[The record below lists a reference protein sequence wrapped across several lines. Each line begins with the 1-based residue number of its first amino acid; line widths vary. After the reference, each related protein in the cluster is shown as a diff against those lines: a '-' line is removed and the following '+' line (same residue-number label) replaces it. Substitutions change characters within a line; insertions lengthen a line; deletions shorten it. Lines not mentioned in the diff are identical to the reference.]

1 MTTNG
6 ISFHLYPTPDGPG
19 SHKIAGYA
27 DEWLDGTA
35 IRSEMFLLSDVAIHK
50 EDYEVLTHY
59 EFGTMLAEVLT
70 QILGKR
76 THIDNVAR
84 FTETVARIVKASETL
99 SNEE

>member
-1 MTTNG
+1 MTNG
-6 ISFHLYPTPDGPG
+6 ISIHLYPVQDRKG
-19 SHKIAGYA
+19 SHQLTAYA
-27 DEWLDGTA
+27 DTWEAGHP
-35 IRSEMFLLSDVAIHK
+35 IRSEMFLLEEIELHE
-50 EDYEVLTHY
+50 EDYEFLTHY